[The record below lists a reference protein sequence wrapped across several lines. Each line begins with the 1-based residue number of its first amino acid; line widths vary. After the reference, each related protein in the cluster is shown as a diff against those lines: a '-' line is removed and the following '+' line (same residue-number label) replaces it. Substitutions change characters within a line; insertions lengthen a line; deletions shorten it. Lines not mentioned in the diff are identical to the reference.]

1 MLKLY
6 QTHDHNCESL
16 KYRKGITMKYLAIV
30 GTNSDVSTNRMLL
43 QFMQKHF
50 SGEAEIELYE
60 IKNLPAF
67 MEPEDSDIPE
77 MVADFSDKILKADGV
92 IIATPEYDHAIPAV
106 LKSALEWISYTSQ
119 SLTDKPVLIVGAS
132 HGTLG
137 SSRAQAHLRQIL
149 DSPELAARIMP
160 SSEFLLGKSQ
170 GAFDGAGNLVYMDKV
185 AELDEIF
192 REFVLFTDITSKL
205 LEQKVLNKAKKF
217 TWQED

>member
-1 MLKLY
+1 
-6 QTHDHNCESL
+6 
-16 KYRKGITMKYLAIV
+16 MKYLAIV

-50 SGEAEIELYE
+50 SNEADIEVYE
-60 IKNLPAF
+60 IKDLPPF
-67 MEPEDSDIPE
+67 IELEDSDIIPQKVE
-77 MVADFSDKILKADGV
+77 ELSDKILKSDGV

-119 SLTDKPVLIVGAS
+119 ALTDKPLLIVGAS
-132 HGTLG
+132 LGTLG

-160 SSEFLLGKSQ
+160 SSEFLLGRSQ
-170 GAFDGAGNLVYMDKV
+170 GAFDSTGNLIYADKL

-205 LEQKVLNKAKKF
+205 LADKVLNKKVKKF
-217 TWQED
+217 TWQE

>member
-1 MLKLY
+1 
-6 QTHDHNCESL
+6 
-16 KYRKGITMKYLAIV
+16 MKYLAIV

-50 SGEAEIELYE
+50 LSSAEIELYE
-60 IKNLPAF
+60 IKDLPAF
-67 MEPEDSDIPE
+67 NEPENSDIPE
-77 MVADFSDKILKADGV
+77 KVAELSVKILKADGV

-119 SLTDKPVLIVGAS
+119 ALTDKPVLIVGAS
-132 HGTLG
+132 LGTLG

-170 GAFDGAGNLVYMDKV
+170 GAFDSAGKLIYSDKLS
-185 AELDEIF
+185 ELDEIF
-192 REFVLFTDITSKL
+192 REFLLFTDITSKL
-205 LEQKVLNKAKKF
+205 LAEKVLNKEVKKF
-217 TWQED
+217 TWQD

>member
-1 MLKLY
+1 
-6 QTHDHNCESL
+6 
-16 KYRKGITMKYLAIV
+16 MKYLAIV

-50 SGEAEIELYE
+50 AKEAEIEVYE
-60 IKNLPAF
+60 IKDLPAF
-67 MEPEDSDIPE
+67 NEPEDTDIPE
-77 MVADFSDKILKADGV
+77 KVAELSEKILKADGV

-119 SLTDKPVLIVGAS
+119 ALTDKPVLIVGAS
-132 HGTLG
+132 LGTLG

-170 GAFDGAGNLVYMDKV
+170 GAFDIAGNLIYLDKL
-185 AELDEIF
+185 AELEEIF
-192 REFVLFTDITSKL
+192 REFLLFTDITTKL
-205 LEQKVLNKAKKF
+205 LAEKANKKDKKF
-217 TWQED
+217 TWQE

>member
-1 MLKLY
+1 
-6 QTHDHNCESL
+6 
-16 KYRKGITMKYLAIV
+16 
-30 GTNSDVSTNRMLL
+30 
-43 QFMQKHF
+43 MQKHF

-67 MEPEDSDIPE
+67 MEPEDYDIPE
-77 MVADFSDKILKADGV
+77 KVAELSDKIVKADGV
-92 IIATPEYDHAIPAV
+92 IIATPEYAHAIPAV

-170 GAFDGAGNLVYMDKV
+170 GAFDGAGNLIYSDKV
-185 AELDEIF
+185 SELDEIF

-205 LEQKVLNKAKKF
+205 LENKVLNKEGKKF
-217 TWQED
+217 TWQEQED

>member
-1 MLKLY
+1 
-6 QTHDHNCESL
+6 
-16 KYRKGITMKYLAIV
+16 MKYLAIV

-50 SGEAEIELYE
+50 SDEAEIEVYE
-60 IKNLPAF
+60 IKDLPAF
-67 MEPEDSDIPE
+67 METEDSDIPE
-77 MVADFSDKILKADGV
+77 KVAELSDKILNADGV

-119 SLTDKPVLIVGAS
+119 ALTDKPVLIVGAS

-170 GAFDGAGNLVYMDKV
+170 SAFDLAGNLIYMDKLS
-185 AELDEIF
+185 ELDEIF
-192 REFVLFTDITSKL
+192 REFVLFTDITTKL
-205 LEQKVLNKAKKF
+205 LEKKALNKKEKKY
-217 TWQED
+217 TWQE

>member
-1 MLKLY
+1 
-6 QTHDHNCESL
+6 
-16 KYRKGITMKYLAIV
+16 MKYLAIV

-50 SGEAEIELYE
+50 SSEAEIELYE
-60 IKNLPAF
+60 IKDLPAF
-67 MEPEDSDIPE
+67 MEPEDSEIPE
-77 MVADFSDKILKADGV
+77 KVEELSDKILNADGV

-119 SLTDKPVLIVGAS
+119 ALTDKPVLIVGAS

-170 GAFDGAGNLVYMDKV
+170 GAFDNAGDLIYPDKLT
-185 AELDEIF
+185 ELDEIF
-192 REFVLFTDITSKL
+192 REFVLFTDITTKL
-205 LEQKVLNKAKKF
+205 LAEKVQKKSAKKF
-217 TWQED
+217 TWQE

>member
-1 MLKLY
+1 
-6 QTHDHNCESL
+6 
-16 KYRKGITMKYLAIV
+16 MKYLAIV

-43 QFMQKHF
+43 QFMQKLF
-50 SGEAEIELYE
+50 SSEAEIELYE
-60 IKNLPAF
+60 IKDLPAF
-67 MEPEDSDIPE
+67 MEPEDSEVPE
-77 MVADFSDKILKADGV
+77 KVEELSEKILNADGV
-92 IIATPEYDHAIPAV
+92 IIATPEYDHAIPAG

-119 SLTDKPVLIVGAS
+119 ALTDKPVLIVGAS

-170 GAFDGAGNLVYMDKV
+170 AAFDNAGDLIYPDKL

-192 REFVLFTDITSKL
+192 REFVLFTDITMKL
-205 LEQKVLNKAKKF
+205 LAEKVQKKSAKKF
-217 TWQED
+217 TWQE

>member
-1 MLKLY
+1 
-6 QTHDHNCESL
+6 
-16 KYRKGITMKYLAIV
+16 MKYLAIV

-50 SGEAEIELYE
+50 SNEAEIELYE
-60 IKNLPAF
+60 IKDLPAF
-67 MEPEDSDIPE
+67 NEPEDSDVPE
-77 MVADFSDKILKADGV
+77 KVAELSDKILKANGV

-119 SLTDKPVLIVGAS
+119 ALTDKPVLIVGAS
-132 HGTLG
+132 LGTLG

-170 GAFDGAGNLVYMDKV
+170 GAFDSAGNLIYSDKLS
-185 AELDEIF
+185 ELDEIF
-192 REFVLFTDITSKL
+192 REFLLFTDITSKL
-205 LEQKVLNKAKKF
+205 LAEKVLHKKVKKF
-217 TWQED
+217 TWEE

>member
-1 MLKLY
+1 
-6 QTHDHNCESL
+6 
-16 KYRKGITMKYLAIV
+16 MKYLAIV

-50 SGEAEIELYE
+50 SSEAEIELYE
-60 IKNLPAF
+60 IKDLPAF
-67 MEPEDSDIPE
+67 NEPEDSDIPE
-77 MVADFSDKILKADGV
+77 KVAELSDKILKADGI

-119 SLTDKPVLIVGAS
+119 ALTDKPVLIVGAS
-132 HGTLG
+132 LGTLG

-170 GAFDGAGNLVYMDKV
+170 GAFDSTGNLIYSDKLS
-185 AELDEIF
+185 ELVEVF
-192 REFVLFTDITSKL
+192 REFLLFTDITSKL
-205 LEQKVLNKAKKF
+205 LAEKVLNKKDKKL
-217 TWQED
+217 TWQE

>member
-1 MLKLY
+1 
-6 QTHDHNCESL
+6 
-16 KYRKGITMKYLAIV
+16 MKYLAIV

-50 SGEAEIELYE
+50 SSEAEIELYE
-60 IKNLPAF
+60 IKDLPAF
-67 MEPEDSDIPE
+67 MEQEDSEVPE
-77 MVADFSDKILKADGV
+77 KVEEMSDKILNADGV

-119 SLTDKPVLIVGAS
+119 ALTDKPVLIVGAS

-170 GAFDGAGNLVYMDKV
+170 AAFDNAGDLIYQDKLT
-185 AELDEIF
+185 ELDEIF
-192 REFVLFTDITSKL
+192 REFVLFTDITTKL
-205 LEQKVLNKAKKF
+205 LAEKVQKKSAKKF
-217 TWQED
+217 TWQE